1 MAAGALPTTFTPSPA
16 YRQSVAWLLMV
27 VYTLNFMDRQ
37 VMSVLLPQIQKEFGI
52 GDAAAGLLHG
62 TAFALF
68 YVTLALPIARWADKA
83 NRVSII
89 AVATVLWSAAT
100 AACGFAR
107 NFAELFLARVAVGV
121 GEAGCSPAAYSLLSG
136 YFPPEKRSGAMAIYG
151 AGIPL
156 GSAIG
161 LAAGGL
167 LAQSLGWRETFWIF
181 GAPGLIVGAIVALYI
196 REPARVVEPNAV
208 NPGLGAVL
216 RQLMSRRSFIHATF
230 ATSLLAFAGFGAGTW
245 APSFLVRSHGMSV
258 GIIGLAL
265 AAITI
270 LGAVPAT
277 IFAGRIADRFVQRD
291 RRYHMWLPAIA
302 MIFAVPFSIAAL
314 AMPAGEIAA
323 FGVTVPS
330 SFVVVALILVPT
342 AANATYV
349 GPVLAAIQSMMP
361 DNMRA
366 MTIAIFLFVTNLIGL
381 GAGPVA
387 IGYLSDVLRAS
398 FGDDS
403 LRWALLV
410 TVLVNMWAVFHFVR
424 AARYVDADLGKRA

>member
-1 MAAGALPTTFTPSPA
+1 MAAGAIPTTFAPSHG
-16 YRQSVAWLLMV
+16 YRQSVAWLLMG

-68 YVTLALPIARWADKA
+68 YVTLALPIARWADRA
-83 NRVSII
+83 NRVNII
-89 AVATVLWSAAT
+89 ALATVLWSAMT
-100 AACGFAR
+100 ALCGFAR
-107 NFAELFLARVAVGV
+107 NFAELFLARVGVGV

-156 GSAIG
+156 GSAVG

-167 LAQSLGWRETFWIF
+167 LAQAVGWRETFWIF
-181 GAPGLIVGAIVALYI
+181 GAPGLIVGAIVAIYI
-196 REPARVVEPNAV
+196 KEPPRVIETTAKGPRLLSVVRE
-208 NPGLGAVL
+208 LI
-216 RQLMSRRSFIHATF
+216 QRRSFLHATF
-230 ATSLLAFAGFGAGTW
+230 ATALLAFAGFGAGTW
-245 APSFLVRSHGMSV
+245 VPSFLVRSHGMSV

-270 LGAVPAT
+270 IGAVPAT
-277 IFAGRIADRFVQRD
+277 IFAGRIADRFVLKD
-291 RRYHMWLPAIA
+291 RRYHMWMPAIA
-302 MIFAVPFSIAAL
+302 MAFAVPFSIGAL
-314 AMPAGEIAA
+314 LLPAGEIAIM
-323 FGVTVPS
+323 GQVVPS
-330 SFVVVALILVPT
+330 WLIVVALLLVPT

-361 DNMRA
+361 ENMRA

-381 GAGPVA
+381 GLGPVA
-387 IGYLSDVLRAS
+387 IGLLSDLLKAS
-398 FGDDS
+398 FGDES
-403 LRWALLV
+403 LRWSLAV
-410 TVLVNMWAVFHFVR
+410 TVLINIWAVFHYAR
-424 AARYVDADLGKRA
+424 AARYVDKDLGSR

>member
-1 MAAGALPTTFTPSPA
+1 MAAGAISPTFAPSEG
-16 YRQSVAWLLMV
+16 YRQSIAWLLMG

-52 GDAAAGLLHG
+52 SDTAAGLLHG

-83 NRVSII
+83 NRVRII
-89 AVATVLWSAAT
+89 AAATVLWSAMT
-100 AACGFAR
+100 ALCGFAR
-107 NFAELFLARVAVGV
+107 NFAELFLARVGVGV

-136 YFPPEKRSGAMAIYG
+136 YFPPERRPGAMAIYG

-156 GSAIG
+156 GSALG

-181 GAPGLIVGAIVALYI
+181 GIPGVIVGLIVLLYI
-196 REPARVVEPNAV
+196 KEPPRTAEADAT
-208 NPGLGAVL
+208 NPASTEVL
-216 RQLMSRRSFIHATF
+216 RVLLSRRSFIHATF
-230 ATSLLAFAGFGAGTW
+230 ATALLAFAGFGAGTW
-245 APSFLVRSHGMSV
+245 APSFLIRTHGMPV

-265 AAITI
+265 AGITI

-277 IFAGRIADRFVQRD
+277 IFAGRIADRFVKKD
-291 RRYHMWLPAIA
+291 RRYHMWVPAIA
-302 MIFAVPFSIAAL
+302 MAFAVPFSIAAL
-314 AMPAGEIAA
+314 VLPVGEITL
-323 FGVTVPS
+323 FGTAVPS
-330 SFVVVALILVPT
+330 AYIAVALFLIPT
-342 AANATYV
+342 AANAIYV
-349 GPVLAAIQSMMP
+349 GPVLAAIQSMIP

-381 GAGPVA
+381 GGGPVA
-387 IGYLSDVLRAS
+387 IGYLSDVLRAN

-403 LRWALLV
+403 LRWSLLV
-410 TVLVNMWAVFHFVR
+410 TVLINMWAVFHFVQ
-424 AARYVDADLGKRA
+424 AAHYVDADLDKRA